1 MRNLPKIWGGE
12 SMQIV
17 WRGKV
22 KKIFP
27 KYMNLRTSGVNRG
40 DLGTFWSDFGNT
52 ESQSIKKG

>member
-40 DLGTFWSDFGNT
+40 DLGTFWSDFAIISV
-52 ESQSIKKG
+52 ESY